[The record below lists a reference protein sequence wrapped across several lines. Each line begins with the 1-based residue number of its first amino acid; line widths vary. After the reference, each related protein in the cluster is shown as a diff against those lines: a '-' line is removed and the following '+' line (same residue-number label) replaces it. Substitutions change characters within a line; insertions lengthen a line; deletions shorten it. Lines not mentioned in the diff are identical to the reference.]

1 MYGAKA
7 NSAPCVTLL
16 ANASADLEITDREF
30 GTTAFLIACEH
41 GCASS
46 VSALAAAG
54 ANVLAVDTDG
64 TILDLLMLL

>member
-16 ANASADLEITDREF
+16 ANASADLEVVDREF

-41 GCASS
+41 GCANS
-46 VSALAAAG
+46 VSALSAAG
-54 ANVLAVDTDG
+54 ANISAVDKDG
-64 TILDLLMLL
+64 TMPDS